1 MKKRILFVDD
11 EPMVLQGLQRM
22 LRPMRNEW
30 DMEFAEGGEKA
41 KAALLTAACDV
52 VVTDMRM
59 PGMDGAA
66 LLEFT
71 REHSPKTIRLVLS
84 GHAEQDLA
92 IKCVGLAHQY
102 LSKPCD
108 AETLRKTIAR
118 VTELGFAGRN
128 ERVMTLVANLKHL
141 PSIPT
146 VYSQIVRLLND
157 PDCSMADV
165 GALIASDMAMTA
177 KILQLVNSSFFGL
190 ARSISKPSEAASFL
204 GINTLKTLALAT
216 GVFAQFEVKM
226 PRGFSATA
234 ASDHSQRVGTA
245 ARAIAQCEQCLKA
258 VVDQSLVAGLLHDVG
273 KLVLAS
279 SLPEEFQRTFDHEA
293 LNPLDAESEIFGATH
308 AEVGGYLLGLWGLP
322 PSVVEAISLH
332 HAPRESGNTEFSALT
347 AVHVA
352 DCLIAG
358 QSADANASPHAII
371 DTEYLAGLG
380 LADRLPAWCDAVDE
394 ISASPAHCN

>member
-11 EPMVLQGLQRM
+11 EPMVLQGIQRM

-30 DMEFAEGGEKA
+30 EMEFAEGGEKA
-41 KAALLTAACDV
+41 KAALIATACDV
-52 VVTDMRM
+52 VITDMMM
-59 PGMDGAA
+59 PGVDGAA
-66 LLEFT
+66 VLAFT

-92 IKCVGLAHQY
+92 MKCVGLAHQY

-108 AETLRKTIAR
+108 AETLRKTVAR
-118 VTELGFAGRN
+118 VTDLGFAVRN

-157 PDCSMADV
+157 PDSSMDDV

-177 KILQLVNSSFFGL
+177 KVLQLVNSSFFGL
-190 ARSISKPSEAASFL
+190 ARSVSKPSEAASFL
-204 GINTLKTLALAT
+204 GMETLKALALAT
-216 GVFAQFEVKM
+216 NVFAQFEMKM
-226 PRGFSATA
+226 PRGFSAAA

-245 ARAIAQCEQCLKA
+245 ARAIARCEQCSKS

-279 SLPEEFQRTFDHEA
+279 SLPDEFQRTLDHEQ
-293 LNPLDAESEIFGATH
+293 LDAVEAEREIFGATH

-322 PSVVEAISLH
+322 PAVVEAISLH
-332 HAPRESGNTEFSALT
+332 HAPSESGGTEFSALT

-352 DCLIAG
+352 NALIAE
-358 QSADANASPHAII
+358 QVSVANGSQPSGI
-371 DTEYLAGLG
+371 DTDYLTKLG
-380 LADRLPAWCDAVDE
+380 LVERLPVWRDAVDE